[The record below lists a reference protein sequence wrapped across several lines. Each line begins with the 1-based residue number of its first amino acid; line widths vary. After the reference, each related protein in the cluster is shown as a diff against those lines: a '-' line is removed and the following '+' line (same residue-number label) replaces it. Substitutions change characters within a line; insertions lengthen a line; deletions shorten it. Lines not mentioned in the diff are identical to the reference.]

1 MENTLTDLIPT
12 LYASLDIVSREIT
25 GMIPSVALNA
35 APTGAAKDEA
45 IAIPVTQ
52 AATAY
57 DVTPAVTAPD
67 NGDQTIDSVEMKIT
81 KSRMAPVRWNGEQQL
96 GVSNSGQYNTI
107 LAQQF
112 AQAMRTLANEME
124 SDLVSLY
131 VGASRAYGT
140 AGTTPFASSI
150 GDTAQMRKILLD
162 NGTPM
167 TDLQM
172 VIDSTA
178 GANLRSLGQLT
189 KANEAGTDMGLRRGE
204 LLNVNG
210 FSIRESGQIKTHS
223 AGSFT
228 GSALVN
234 NASGYAV
241 GTKKIAFDGAT
252 AAALKAGDVVKFGT
266 DGRMYVVSA
275 AGTATP
281 LDIAAPGLMSAVADD
296 DAITMLSSYTPNM
309 AFDRNAIQLIARVP
323 AMPAGGDTADDVMT
337 ITDPVTG
344 LSFQVAVY
352 RQYRQVKYEI
362 GMAWG
367 VKLIKPEHVA
377 ILVG

>member
-1 MENTLTDLIPT
+1 MANTLTDLIPT

-25 GMIPSVALNA
+25 GMIPAVAMNA
-35 APTGAAKDEA
+35 APTEAAKNET
-45 IAIPVTQ
+45 ITIPVTQ
-52 AATAY
+52 ASEAY
-57 DVTPAVTAPD
+57 DVTPAVNAPD
-67 NGDQTIDSVEMKIT
+67 NGDQTIDKVDMQIT
-81 KSRMAPVRWNGEQQL
+81 KSRMVPVRWNGEQQL
-96 GVSNSGQYNTI
+96 GVSNSGQYNMI

-112 AQAMRTLANEME
+112 AQAMRTLANEIE
-124 SDLVSLY
+124 ADLTATY
-131 VGASRAYGT
+131 IAASRAHGT
-140 AGTTPFASSI
+140 AGTTPFATSI

-162 NGTPM
+162 NGAPM
-167 TDLQM
+167 TDLNL

-189 KANEAGTDMGLRRGE
+189 KANEAGSDDPLRKGV
-204 LLNVNG
+204 LLDING
-210 FSIRESGQIKTHS
+210 FAIRESGQIKTHVS
-223 AGSFT
+223 GSFT

-234 NASGYAV
+234 NAGGYAA
-241 GTKKIAFDGAT
+241 GAKKIAFDGAT
-252 AAALKAGDVVKFGT
+252 GTALKAGDVVKFGT
-266 DGRMYVVSA
+266 DGYLYAIPSA
-275 AGTATP
+275 ATATP
-281 LDIAAPGLMSAVADD
+281 FGIAAPGLMSAVADD
-296 DAITMLSSYTPNM
+296 SAITVLGNYTPNM

-337 ITDPVTG
+337 VTDPVTG